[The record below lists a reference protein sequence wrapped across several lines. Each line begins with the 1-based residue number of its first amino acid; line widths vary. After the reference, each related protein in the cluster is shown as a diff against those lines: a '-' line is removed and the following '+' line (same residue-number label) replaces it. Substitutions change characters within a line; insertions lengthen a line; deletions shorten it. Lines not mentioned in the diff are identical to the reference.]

1 MAKPVVTEERVFEVA
16 DALTERGEDP
26 TILSV
31 HATIGGGS
39 YSTVKR
45 YLDVWKEAGRKRRA
59 EVALPDA
66 AVDRLM
72 ALGREFWSLLEER
85 AAQQVAQI
93 RVAAREEVAGLEL
106 QTRQAEQAIDTLER
120 AKEALEQLG
129 SEREGANQALH
140 KELQSQHEIATAA
153 EAKSA
158 QLEARV
164 VDSKAELERVL
175 KQLESERQ
183 AAETARAEAKTAAVE
198 NARLAGELTALKTL
212 KK

>member
-16 DALTERGEDP
+16 DALTERGDDP

-31 HATIGGGS
+31 QAAIGGGS

-129 SEREGANQALH
+129 SEREAANQALH

-175 KQLESERQ
+175 KQLESERH

>member
-16 DALTERGEDP
+16 DALTERGDDP

-31 HATIGGGS
+31 QAAIGGGS

>member
-31 HATIGGGS
+31 QATIGGGS

-59 EVALPDA
+59 AVALPDA

-183 AAETARAEAKTAAVE
+183 AAEAARAEAKTAVVE